1 MLQSA
6 IEYYRVLQS
15 IAKYYRVLQNIIE
28 YYRVFLAHLLGQIFG
43 LVFVNLTHCQGAR
56 VFVGVQDAE
65 IEDYEPGRE
74 VGTTP
79 ILKICSS
86 FQLILSS
93 QVNLG
98 FRLGGLVLGL

>member
-1 MLQSA
+1 MSQSS
-6 IEYYRVLQS
+6 IEYNRVLQ
-15 IAKYYRVLQNIIE
+15 IFAKYYRVLQNIIE
-28 YYRVFLAHLLGQIFG
+28 YYRVLVGPIFG

-79 ILKICSS
+79 FL
-86 FQLILSS
+86 
-93 QVNLG
+93 
-98 FRLGGLVLGL
+98 